1 MTGLSGDEL
10 SDGYRER
17 LQKAEKQRWLPIY
30 SRARLAGNSV
40 CVGYHESVTKILNI
54 IGPGR
59 VGRTLGALL
68 QRAGLCAVQD
78 VLSAEIATAESAAAF
93 IGAGRAVRVLREM
106 RVADFWLLTP
116 PDGAIASAA
125 AALAATGQVRQGDVV
140 FHCSG
145 SLPST
150 ILAQLAATG
159 VLVASAHPLKS
170 FADPVLAV
178 QTFKGTY
185 CAVEGDAAALQRLT
199 SLFEQLGARVT
210 VIDPAGKTLYHA
222 ASVLVCNDLT
232 ALMEAG
238 LRAYEQAGVERATAQ
253 MMMEPLV
260 RETLD
265 NIFALGTTRALTGP
279 VARGDADVLTQQLA
293 ALNTL
298 DPRIADAYRVL
309 NHIALD
315 LARAQGGASAAAL
328 DAVEQ
333 ALKNINK
340 NN

>member
-1 MTGLSGDEL
+1 MWRMAGLSGL
-10 SDGYRER
+10 WAGVDG
-17 LQKAEKQRWLPIY
+17 AD
-30 SRARLAGNSV
+30 
-40 CVGYHESVTKILNI
+40 VGYHKTVTNLLNI

-59 VGRTLGALL
+59 AGRTLGALL

-78 VLSAEIATAESAAAF
+78 VLSAEIATAESAVQF
-93 IGAGRAVRVLREM
+93 IDAGRAVRVLREM
-106 RVADFWLLTP
+106 RPARFWLLTP
-116 PDGAIASAA
+116 PDAAITSVAT
-125 AALAATGQVRQGDVV
+125 ALAATVHLRQGDVA

-145 SLPST
+145 SQSSSL
-150 ILAQLAATG
+150 LAPLRAAAA
-159 VLVASAHPLKS
+159 LVASVHPLKS
-170 FADPVLAV
+170 FADPATAV

-185 CAVEGDAAALQRLT
+185 CAVEGDTEALKLLNP
-199 SLFEQLGARVT
+199 LFEKLGAQVA

-238 LRAYEQAGVERATAQ
+238 LRAYEQAGITRTTAQ
-253 MMMEPLV
+253 AMMEPLV

-265 NIFALGTTRALTGP
+265 NVFALGTVRALTGP
-279 VARGDADVLTQQLA
+279 VARGDADVLARQLA

-298 DPRIADAYRVL
+298 DPRIADSYRAL

-315 LARAQGGASAAAL
+315 LARAQGGASTAAL

-333 ALKNINK
+333 TLKRDVP
-340 NN
+340 

>member
-1 MTGLSGDEL
+1 MAQS
-10 SDGYRER
+10 
-17 LQKAEKQRWLPIY
+17 
-30 SRARLAGNSV
+30 
-40 CVGYHESVTKILNI
+40 LNI

-68 QRAGLCAVQD
+68 QRASLCAVQD
-78 VLSAEIATAESAAAF
+78 VLSAEVATAESAVAF
-93 IGAGRAVRVLREM
+93 IGAGRAVRRMGDLRAAQ
-106 RVADFWLLTP
+106 VWLLTP
-116 PDGAIASAA
+116 PDAAIASVAT
-125 AALAATGQVRQGDVV
+125 ALAATGRVRKGDIV

-145 SLPST
+145 SQPSSV
-150 ILAQLAATG
+150 LAPLAAAG
-159 VLVASAHPLKS
+159 AHIASVHPLKS
-170 FADPVLAV
+170 FAEPANAIK
-178 QTFKGTY
+178 TFSGTH
-185 CAVEGDAAALQRLT
+185 CAAEGDAAALAVLT
-199 SLFEQLGARVT
+199 PWFEQLGAKVA

-238 LRAYEQAGVERATAQ
+238 LRAYAGAGLDRATAQ
-253 MMMEPLV
+253 AMMEPLV

-279 VARGDADVLTQQLA
+279 VARGDAGVLARQLA
-293 ALNTL
+293 ALHAL
-298 DPRIADAYRVL
+298 DPRIADAYRAL
-309 NHIALD
+309 NRIALD
-315 LARAQGGASAAAL
+315 LARAQGGASVAAL

>member
-1 MTGLSGDEL
+1 MSALS
-10 SDGYRER
+10 
-17 LQKAEKQRWLPIY
+17 
-30 SRARLAGNSV
+30 
-40 CVGYHESVTKILNI
+40 LNI

-59 VGRTLGALL
+59 AGRTLGALL

-78 VLSAEIATAESAAAF
+78 VLSAEIATAESAVAF

-106 RVADFWLLTP
+106 RAADVWLVTP
-116 PDGAIASAA
+116 PDAAIASVATALAA
-125 AALAATGQVRQGDVV
+125 AAQLRRGDVA

-145 SLPST
+145 SQPSSLLLPPAEKGAF
-150 ILAQLAATG
+150 I
-159 VLVASAHPLKS
+159 ASVHPLKS
-170 FADPVLAV
+170 FADPATAV
-178 QTFKGTY
+178 QNFKGTY
-185 CAVEGDAAALQRLT
+185 CAVEGDAEALKLLKP
-199 SLFEQLGARVT
+199 LFEQLGAQVA

-238 LRAYEQAGVERATAQ
+238 LRAYEKAGITRTTAQ
-253 MMMEPLV
+253 AMMQPLV

-265 NIFALGTTRALTGP
+265 NVFALGTTRALTGP
-279 VARGDADVLTQQLA
+279 VARGDADVLARQLA

-298 DPRIADAYRVL
+298 DPRIADAYRAL

-333 ALKNINK
+333 AIKRDIPSVD
-340 NN
+340 